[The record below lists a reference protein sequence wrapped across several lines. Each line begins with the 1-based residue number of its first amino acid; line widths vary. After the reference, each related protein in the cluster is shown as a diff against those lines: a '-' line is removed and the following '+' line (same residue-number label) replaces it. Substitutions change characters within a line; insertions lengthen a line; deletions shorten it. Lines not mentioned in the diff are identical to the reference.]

1 MLDYKYIKDN
11 IEAVKENVKRRK
23 VDANPDLVVK
33 LYKKRN
39 DTIHEIEELRQKRN
53 QNSSQMK
60 KKLPQEERERL
71 IKEGRELK
79 SRISE
84 LEKQLSDIERELENE
99 AIKIPNMSH
108 PDAPIGEGEEDNVE
122 IKKWGEIPSFN
133 FKPKDHL
140 ELGTTLDIV
149 DFDTATKVSG
159 QKFYYLKNEGVF
171 LELALV
177 NYALETV
184 KDENFIV
191 TITPDIAKDEIARGI
206 GFNPRGSESNI
217 YHIED
222 TDTCLV
228 GTAEITLGGY
238 YANEILKKEVFP
250 IKMAGLS
257 HCFRREAGAAGQ
269 FSRGLYRVHQ
279 FTKVEMFIYSLPE
292 ESEKMHQYLVSVE
305 EKIFQGLGLAYRI
318 VDTCTGELGG
328 PAYRKY
334 DIEAWMPGRG
344 ENGDWGEVTSASNCT
359 DYQARRLGVR
369 FKDGEKTRYAHM
381 LNGTAIAVS
390 RAMVAILENYQNE
403 DGSITIPPVLRKYT
417 GFDRI
422 NPKDNT

>member
-1 MLDYKYIKDN
+1 MLDYKYIKEN
-11 IEAVKENVKRRK
+11 IEAVRENIKRRK
-23 VDANPDLVVK
+23 VDANPDIVVR
-33 LYKKRN
+33 LYEKRN
-39 DTIHEIEELRQKRN
+39 DTIHSIEELRQKRN
-53 QNSSQMK
+53 QNSAQMK
-60 KKLPQEERERL
+60 QKLPQEERQKL
-71 IKEGRELK
+71 IEEGRELK
-79 SRISE
+79 NKISE
-84 LEKQLSDIERELENE
+84 LEKQLSEIEEKLERE
-99 AIKIPNMSH
+99 ADKIPNMSH
-108 PDAPIGEGEEDNVE
+108 PDAPIGEGEEDNLE
-122 IKKWGEIPSFN
+122 IKRWGDIPSFEFN
-133 FKPKDHL
+133 PKDHL
-140 ELGTTLDIV
+140 ELGTALDII

-184 KDENFIV
+184 KNEGFTV

-222 TDTCLV
+222 TETCLV

-238 YANEILKKEVFP
+238 YANEILKKEIFP

-269 FSRGLYRVHQ
+269 FSKGLYRVHQ

-292 ESEKMHQYLVSVE
+292 ESEKMHQYLVDIE
-305 EKIFQGLGLAYRI
+305 EKIFQGLGLAYRV

-369 FKDGEKTRYAHM
+369 YKDNGKTRYVHM

-422 NPKDNT
+422 NPKGNI